1 MSNRKSPEA
10 RAEYVT
16 RRLTER
22 ERGNARRTDR
32 NNANTLKGRNTK

>member
-10 RAEYVT
+10 RAEYVS

-22 ERGNARRTDR
+22 ERGNARRADR
-32 NNANTLKGRNTK
+32 HNANTMKGRDAK